1 MHGKLS
7 RFPWYRVLLA
17 LLAVAVI
24 LMWGMQ
30 TSADVPGP
38 KHLKHIEIELLPSG
52 GQVKV
57 VV

>member
-1 MHGKLS
+1 
-7 RFPWYRVLLA
+7 
-17 LLAVAVI
+17 
-24 LMWGMQ
+24 
-30 TSADVPGP
+30 VPGP